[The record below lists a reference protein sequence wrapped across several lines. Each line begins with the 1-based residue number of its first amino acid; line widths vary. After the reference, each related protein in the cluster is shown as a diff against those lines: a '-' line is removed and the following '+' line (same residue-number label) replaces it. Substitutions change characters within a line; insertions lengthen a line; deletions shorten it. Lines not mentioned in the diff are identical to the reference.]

1 MFVKKKKKKKKKMDC
16 VTVHPHLW
24 SLTCSWLYTYVSADL
39 EKYSVTWEHNVK
51 ASMTTIY
58 SLMQMTDLLK
68 LVCNK
73 HA

>member
-1 MFVKKKKKKKKKMDC
+1 MDC
-16 VTVHPHLW
+16 VTHPRLW
-24 SLTCSWLYTYVSADL
+24 SLTCSWLNTYVSAEL
-39 EKYSVTWEHNVK
+39 EKYSMTWEHNVK

>member
-1 MFVKKKKKKKKKMDC
+1 M
-16 VTVHPHLW
+16 
-24 SLTCSWLYTYVSADL
+24 
-39 EKYSVTWEHNVK
+39 TWEHNVK